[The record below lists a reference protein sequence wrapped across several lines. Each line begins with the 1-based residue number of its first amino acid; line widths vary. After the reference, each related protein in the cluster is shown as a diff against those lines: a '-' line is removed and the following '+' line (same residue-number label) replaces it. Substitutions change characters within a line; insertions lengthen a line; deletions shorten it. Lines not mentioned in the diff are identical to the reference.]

1 VLQLDVRARREPNRH
16 RNATRDASDPTAS
29 ARAALASEASGQ
41 RGDSKVQQPGRMR
54 RIGVLTTFSNNDA
67 LAEGW
72 LAAFRKG
79 LDESGWSDGRNVKI
93 DYRWAVGDAD
103 RLPVFAKELV
113 GLQPDVIF
121 AVTTPAV
128 AALLRETRTLPIVFA
143 QVSDP
148 VGSGFVTSL
157 ARPGGNVTGFTN
169 INIESSIGGKWLELV
184 KEIAPA
190 VRRVAMIYNPT
201 TSPFAA
207 YYLRPFQAA
216 GPAHGIQASAAAV
229 HSDSDIE
236 NALDALA
243 REPGGG
249 LVVLPDTF
257 TGMHRDQIVS
267 LAARYRLPA
276 VYPFRWFPEI
286 GGLLSYGIDSDDMF
300 RRAASYV
307 DRILKAEKPADL
319 PVQAPTKFEMV
330 INLRTAKAL
339 GLTIPPTLLALAD
352 EVIE

>member
-1 VLQLDVRARREPNRH
+1 VKRREFITLAGGAAFGLPF
-16 RNATRDASDPTAS
+16 A
-29 ARAALASEASGQ
+29 ARAQQSG
-41 RGDSKVQQPGRMR
+41 GMR
-54 RIGVLTTFSNNDA
+54 RIGVLTTFSDSDA

-79 LDESGWSDGRNVKI
+79 LDEWDWHDGRNVRI
-93 DYRWAVGDAD
+93 DYRWAAGDAD
-103 RLPVFAKELV
+103 RLRAFAKELV
-113 GLQPDVIF
+113 ARQPDVIF

-148 VGSGFVTSL
+148 IGSGFVASL

-169 INIESSIGGKWLELV
+169 INIESSIGGKWLQLL
-184 KEIAPA
+184 KQIAPA
-190 VRRVAMIYNPT
+190 VRRVAMIYNPP
-201 TSPFAA
+201 TSPFAG
-207 YYLRPFQAA
+207 YYLRPFESA
-216 GPAHGIQASAAAV
+216 GPAYGVQTTAAAV
-229 HSDSDIE
+229 DSDADIR
-236 NALDALA
+236 NALEALA

-249 LVVLPDTF
+249 FVVLPDTF
-257 TGMHRDQIVS
+257 TGIHREQIVS

-276 VYPFRWFPEI
+276 VYPFRWFADI

-307 DRILKAEKPADL
+307 DRILKGAKPADL
-319 PVQAPTKFEMV
+319 PVQAPTKYELL
-330 INLRTAKAL
+330 INLKATKPL
-339 GLTIPPTLLALAD
+339 GLEVPPTLLATAD